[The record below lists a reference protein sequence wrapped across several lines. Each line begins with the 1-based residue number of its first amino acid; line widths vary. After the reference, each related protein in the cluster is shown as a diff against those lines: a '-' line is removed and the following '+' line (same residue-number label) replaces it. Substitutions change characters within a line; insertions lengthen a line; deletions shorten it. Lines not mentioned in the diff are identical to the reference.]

1 MFHGSPSRLRARRSS
16 LPILFSALFC
26 LAMPALVAAT
36 TSTPV
41 IMPLDEV
48 KAGMKGVGYTI
59 FSGDKVEPFN
69 LVVLGI
75 LPDLLGPKQSIIL
88 VQLVGPQVEHTGVVA
103 GMSGSP
109 VYIDGKLIGA
119 LSLKLGQFTKDPI
132 AGITPIENMLE
143 ISASDRG
150 PAGGEGGHS
159 QFPANTSIPLQ
170 YPVPPESFPG
180 FHFPRGPGGN
190 GVASGSA
197 FLTPIASPMAISG
210 ASPAAVAMFSGAF
223 AEFGMVATS
232 GGSGTPRADDAD
244 LKPGDMVS
252 MPRMRGDMWVAPSC
266 TVTAVINNHVYACG
280 HTITSFGAVDM
291 PMSRS
296 RVITTLSSDMDSTKI
311 TTTGGVI
318 GTFTDDR
325 LTAI

>member
-1 MFHGSPSRLRARRSS
+1 MFHESPSRLRARRSS
-16 LPILFSALFC
+16 VLILVSALLC

-88 VQLVGPQVEHTGVVA
+88 VQLVGQQVEHTGVVA

-150 PAGGEGGHS
+150 PTAGDGGS
-159 QFPANTSIPLQ
+159 QSPANTAIPLQ
-170 YPVPPESFPG
+170 YP
-180 FHFPRGPGGN
+180 
-190 GVASGSA
+190 
-197 FLTPIASPMAISG
+197 
-210 ASPAAVAMFSGAF
+210 
-223 AEFGMVATS
+223 
-232 GGSGTPRADDAD
+232 
-244 LKPGDMVS
+244 
-252 MPRMRGDMWVAPSC
+252 
-266 TVTAVINNHVYACG
+266 
-280 HTITSFGAVDM
+280 
-291 PMSRS
+291 
-296 RVITTLSSDMDSTKI
+296 
-311 TTTGGVI
+311 
-318 GTFTDDR
+318 DR
-325 LTAI
+325 KSVV

>member
-1 MFHGSPSRLRARRSS
+1 MFHESPSRLRARRSS
-16 LPILFSALFC
+16 VLILISALLC

-88 VQLVGPQVEHTGVVA
+88 VQLIGQQVEHTGVVA

-150 PAGGEGGHS
+150 PLRGWRLA
-159 QFPANTSIPLQ
+159 IPCRTLR
-170 YPVPPESFPG
+170 Y
-180 FHFPRGPGGN
+180 
-190 GVASGSA
+190 
-197 FLTPIASPMAISG
+197 LAIS
-210 ASPAAVAMFSGAF
+210 SAARKFSGIPYSAWPGAAEFLF
-223 AEFGMVATS
+223 AE
-232 GGSGTPRADDAD
+232 RILDAD
-244 LKPGDMVS
+244 RVADGYLGSESSCGGDVLQ
-252 MPRMRGDMWVAPSC
+252 
-266 TVTAVINNHVYACG
+266 
-280 HTITSFGAVDM
+280 
-291 PMSRS
+291 
-296 RVITTLSSDMDSTKI
+296 RVC
-311 TTTGGVI
+311 
-318 GTFTDDR
+318 
-325 LTAI
+325 

>member
-1 MFHGSPSRLRARRSS
+1 MFHESPSRLRARRSS
-16 LPILFSALFC
+16 VLILVSTLLC

-88 VQLVGPQVEHTGVVA
+88 VQLVGQQVEHTGVVA

-150 PAGGEGGHS
+150 PTAGDGGS
-159 QFPANTSIPLQ
+159 QSPANTSISYSARPRWQRGVDAERVLDSDCIADGDLRS
-170 YPVPPESFPG
+170 ESSRSGDVFNSI
-180 FHFPRGPGGN
+180 RRIWNGGN
-190 GVASGSA
+190 FRRIGHSS
-197 FLTPIASPMAISG
+197 
-210 ASPAAVAMFSGAF
+210 
-223 AEFGMVATS
+223 
-232 GGSGTPRADDAD
+232 
-244 LKPGDMVS
+244 
-252 MPRMRGDMWVAPSC
+252 RG
-266 TVTAVINNHVYACG
+266 
-280 HTITSFGAVDM
+280 
-291 PMSRS
+291 
-296 RVITTLSSDMDSTKI
+296 
-311 TTTGGVI
+311 
-318 GTFTDDR
+318 
-325 LTAI
+325 